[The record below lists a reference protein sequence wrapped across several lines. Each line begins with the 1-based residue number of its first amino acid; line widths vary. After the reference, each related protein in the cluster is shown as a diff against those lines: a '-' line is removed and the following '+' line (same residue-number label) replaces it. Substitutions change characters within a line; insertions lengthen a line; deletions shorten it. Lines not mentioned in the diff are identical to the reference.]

1 MRWEDPGPVNV
12 PPSNV
17 PPSSD
22 VGERLAALAGQRPWW
37 PLVEPTPRWIRVRI
51 GDELVADSRRALLHV
66 QYGRGALSRS
76 FLPTYY
82 VPADDVLPG
91 ALVDPV
97 EAGTGLTVWAVA
109 AAGLRADD
117 AAWMHHRPPPPL
129 EALAGMVTFSWLDP
143 LTWFEEEEPLLAH
156 ARDPHKRIDVV
167 ASSRAVRAEIGGVLL
182 AASHRPLLLFET
194 TLPVR
199 YYLPPGDVRIELVPS
214 QTRSACPYKGVAA
227 WWSARIGDRVAEDI
241 AWSYPSP
248 VPENPRIAGLICF
261 RNERVDLTVD
271 GQRLERPVTP
281 WS

>member
-1 MRWEDPGPVNV
+1 MRREDPGPVNV

-17 PPSSD
+17 PPNGD

-66 QYGRGALSRS
+66 QYGRGALPRS
-76 FLPTYY
+76 FLPTYF
-82 VPADDVLPG
+82 VPV
-91 ALVDPV
+91 
-97 EAGTGLTVWAVA
+97 
-109 AAGLRADD
+109 
-117 AAWMHHRPPPPL
+117 
-129 EALAGMVTFSWLDP
+129 EALAGMVTFSWRDP

-156 ARDPHKRIDVV
+156 ARDPHKRVDVV
-167 ASSRAVRAEIGGVLL
+167 ASSRAVRVEIGGVLL
-182 AASHRPLLLFET
+182 AESHRPLLLFET

-199 YYLPPGDVRIELVPS
+199 YYLPPDDVRIELMPS
-214 QTRSACPYKGVAA
+214 QTRSVCPYKGVAA
-227 WWSARIGDRVAEDI
+227 WWSARIGDTVAEDI

-261 RNERVDLTVD
+261 RNERVDLTID
-271 GQRLERPVTP
+271 GQRMERPVTP